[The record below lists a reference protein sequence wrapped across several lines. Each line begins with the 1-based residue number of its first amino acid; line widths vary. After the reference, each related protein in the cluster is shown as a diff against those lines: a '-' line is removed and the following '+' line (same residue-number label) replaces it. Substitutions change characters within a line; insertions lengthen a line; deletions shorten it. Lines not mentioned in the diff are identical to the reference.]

1 MAELANEGVF
11 NEENNSVTAKFV
23 SSLNSVKD
31 TFANIAANKTHIENY
46 MIISDAVANEKNPGG
61 EVWCTAD
68 GVTWEAITKN
78 GFNIPKEPAQKIS
91 AILSYIEKHKKAFAV
106 LYADTSSGQ
115 IREELRR
122 CYKEYLPPCLSEI
135 FNGKWFTT
143 QNVALASVSGLL
155 EIIECWL
162 RSDCAE
168 SVGSITGLI
177 MRAHKCLYAEFANG

>member
-1 MAELANEGVF
+1 MDKYA
-11 NEENNSVTAKFV
+11 AK
-23 SSLNSVKD
+23 
-31 TFANIAANKTHIENY
+31 IENY
-46 MIISDAVANEKNPGG
+46 GAKMKNAFMRLLSERSFDDISVTDICKEAGVSRNAFYSHYDDKNHILSDAIESIVCESIGLYRN
-61 EVWCTAD
+61 AD
-68 GVTWEAITKN
+68 
-78 GFNIPKEPAQKIS
+78 NIPKEPAQRIN

-143 QNVALASVSGLL
+143 QNVALACVSGLL

-168 SVGSITGLI
+168 SVDSITGLI